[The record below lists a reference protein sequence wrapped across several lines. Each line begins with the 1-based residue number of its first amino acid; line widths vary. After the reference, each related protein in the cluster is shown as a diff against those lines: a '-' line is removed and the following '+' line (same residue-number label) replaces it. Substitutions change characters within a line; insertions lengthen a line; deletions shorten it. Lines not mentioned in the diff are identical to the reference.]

1 MEVGDLTI
9 NPDLLLIANGRL
21 PNVEKL
27 GLDALGIKTEPFIEV
42 DQNMRTNRPNIYA
55 IGDVNGLSMLD
66 STALAQAQ
74 TAIDAIGGKETYFV
88 PYWTPR
94 CVYTSPQMAAVGWME
109 QEAIDAGLD
118 ITVGS
123 ETTELLADEEL
134 KVLDPYPTRIKVVLD
149 ARTKKLL
156 GCLAIGDQAVDVVN
170 LCSMLLRSD
179 TPPDE
184 LNRCRFI
191 HPSPAEALQRC
202 MNSVAAGVRSQ

>member
-1 MEVGDLTI
+1 
-9 NPDLLLIANGRL
+9 
-21 PNVEKL
+21 
-27 GLDALGIKTEPFIEV
+27 
-42 DQNMRTNRPNIYA
+42 
-55 IGDVNGLSMLD
+55 
-66 STALAQAQ
+66 
-74 TAIDAIGGKETYFV
+74 
-88 PYWTPR
+88 
-94 CVYTSPQMAAVGWME
+94 ME
-109 QEAIDAGLD
+109 QEAIDVGLD